1 MTNYAPI
8 ALFVYNRPKLTSE
21 TLFHLSRN
29 ELAAESILYVF
40 SDGPKKGASE
50 EDIQKIMEVR
60 RLVKETSWSK
70 ELHIYEKEENAGLA
84 KSIIS
89 GVNHVI
95 SKHGKVIVLEDDLIT
110 SSHFLKFMNTGI
122 EQYSK
127 FNEVASIHGFIY
139 PFKQDLDEPFFL
151 KGADCLGWATWASA
165 WENFEPDGR
174 KLAHLLFSRNLYHE
188 FDLGGEMNFSG
199 MLMDQILGKN
209 NSWAIRW
216 HASAFLANKLTLY
229 SNHSLIH
236 HIGTGEDA
244 THSSH
249 SDALSKP
256 IVEKEIRLPA
266 VKIEE
271 SLEGNKALREFFRAL
286 KQKDPYTRPSFIIGR
301 KQKIKNVL
309 KSILQAEK
317 SPFGWKGDFQT
328 FEMAKAHSK
337 GYNQEGIVQK
347 AMNSALLVVTGE
359 KPYERDGMVFEKLEH
374 NWPLASALQKI
385 AAEFNNSIEVCDFG
399 GAFGSSYFQNRNL
412 FNSSAQ
418 VKWHVIEQ
426 NEFVRNGKLKF
437 ENDKLKFHYSIG
449 EMEEEGYR
457 PHVLLLSSV
466 LQYLDYPYKWL
477 NYFLALGY
485 PYLLIDRTSFIS
497 GPYERITVQTVPPE
511 IYEASYPCHFFKEE
525 KLLEILTKHY
535 DLISDFPSFCD
546 NPSVSED
553 GNKQY
558 WKGYFLKRKS

>member
-1 MTNYAPI
+1 
-8 ALFVYNRPKLTSE
+8 
-21 TLFHLSRN
+21 
-29 ELAAESILYVF
+29 
-40 SDGPKKGASE
+40 
-50 EDIQKIMEVR
+50 
-60 RLVKETSWSK
+60 
-70 ELHIYEKEENAGLA
+70 
-84 KSIIS
+84 
-89 GVNHVI
+89 
-95 SKHGKVIVLEDDLIT
+95 
-110 SSHFLKFMNTGI
+110 
-122 EQYSK
+122 
-127 FNEVASIHGFIY
+127 
-139 PFKQDLDEPFFL
+139 
-151 KGADCLGWATWASA
+151 
-165 WENFEPDGR
+165 
-174 KLAHLLFSRNLYHE
+174 
-188 FDLGGEMNFSG
+188 
-199 MLMDQILGKN
+199 
-209 NSWAIRW
+209 
-216 HASAFLANKLTLY
+216 
-229 SNHSLIH
+229 
-236 HIGTGEDA
+236 
-244 THSSH
+244 
-249 SDALSKP
+249 
-256 IVEKEIRLPA
+256 
-266 VKIEE
+266 
-271 SLEGNKALREFFRAL
+271 
-286 KQKDPYTRPSFIIGR
+286 
-301 KQKIKNVL
+301 
-309 KSILQAEK
+309 
-317 SPFGWKGDFQT
+317 
-328 FEMAKAHSK
+328 
-337 GYNQEGIVQK
+337 
-347 AMNSALLVVTGE
+347 MNSALLVATGE

-466 LQYLDYPYKWL
+466 LQYLYYPYKWL